1 MIKLI
6 FRKLIYTLLL
16 VCSLVSCTA
25 EKVVMGPFLKLS
37 AIETELK
44 KGASTKMDV
53 QRILGSP
60 QGLGGAVFPITA
72 EEHEVW
78 YYQNIQLDNIVS
90 QQSNIKPQQSYIT
103 MDMHQKVLLVFFSK
117 DLFDGFLWF
126 TGTIKGTNQ

>member
-6 FRKLIYTLLL
+6 SRKLLHTLLL
-16 VCSLVSCTA
+16 VCSLASCTP
-25 EKVVMGPFLKLS
+25 EKVVQGPFLKLS

-44 KGASTKMDV
+44 KGISTKMDV

-60 QGLGGAVFPITA
+60 QGLGGAVFPVTA

-78 YYQNIQLDNIVS
+78 YYQNIEIDNIVS
-90 QQSNIKPQQSYIT
+90 QQSYIT

-117 DLFDGFLWF
+117 GLFDGFLWF
-126 TGTIKGTNQ
+126 TGTIKGAGQ